1 MTTVLEELRRL
12 EEPTP
17 EEFVDAV
24 IRTHE
29 RIQSQLRAL
38 ARNTDARDDGWPAWA
53 AETIRSYS
61 TSYGVNVDRGSRAGA
76 GARALPGVCPSSA
89 IKSQIAL

>member
-1 MTTVLEELRRL
+1 MTVVFEGLRRL

-29 RIQSQLRAL
+29 RIQSKIRAL
-38 ARNTDARDDGWPAWA
+38 ARNVDARDDGWPAWV

-61 TSYGVNVDRGSRAGA
+61 TSYGVNADGGSRAGA
-76 GARALPGVCPSSA
+76 GARALHGVRPPSA

>member
-1 MTTVLEELRRL
+1 VVTTVLEELRRL

-29 RIQSQLRAL
+29 RIQSKLRAL
-38 ARNTDARDDGWPAWA
+38 ARDADSSY
-53 AETIRSYS
+53 IR
-61 TSYGVNVDRGSRAGA
+61 
-76 GARALPGVCPSSA
+76 PSSA